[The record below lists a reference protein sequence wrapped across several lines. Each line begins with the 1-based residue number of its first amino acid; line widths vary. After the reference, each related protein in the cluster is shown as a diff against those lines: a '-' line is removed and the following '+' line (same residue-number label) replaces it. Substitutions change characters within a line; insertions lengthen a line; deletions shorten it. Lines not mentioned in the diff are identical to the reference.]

1 MIDFVRK
8 LYRAGGKLYGPGRQ
22 RGERVQW
29 KPALIYPDDVFIVS
43 YPKSGN
49 TWVRFLIANLLKPPG
64 EEIDFYTSN
73 TFIPEVGT
81 HTEIIER
88 LERPRVMKSHAPC
101 VREYPRV
108 IYVIRDGRDVYVSYY
123 FHRLEKLPHNT
134 TFKEFLER
142 DDHFP
147 SLWGDH
153 VASWLFKERTPS
165 GSILVVRYED
175 LLNDALAQ
183 LRHMVE
189 FIGLERTEGELQHAV
204 EAASFKNMRRLEV
217 QKGRPYKDSGP
228 DLFVREGRWGGWK
241 ELFGTEEKAIFKARE
256 GNILVR
262 LGYERDN
269 TW

>member
-1 MIDFVRK
+1 MINVVRK
-8 LYRAGGKLYGPGRQ
+8 LYRAGCRLSGLGRQ
-22 RGERVQW
+22 QGEAVRW

-81 HTEIIER
+81 HGEIIEG
-88 LERPRVMKSHAPC
+88 LKRPRVLKSHAPYIPQ
-101 VREYPRV
+101 YPRV
-108 IYVIRDGRDVYVSYY
+108 IYNIRDGRDVYVSYY
-123 FHRLEKLPHNT
+123 FHRLKKLPQNT
-134 TFKEFLER
+134 SFKEFLER

-147 SLWGDH
+147 GLWGDH
-153 VASWLFKERTPS
+153 VASWLFREHTPS

-175 LLNDALAQ
+175 LLHDCVAQ
-183 LRHMVE
+183 LRSMVE

-204 EAASFKNMRRLEV
+204 EAASFENMRRLEV
-217 QKGRPYKDSGP
+217 EKGRPYEDIGP
-228 DLFVREGRWGGWK
+228 DFFVREGRWGAWK
-241 ELFGTEEKAIFKARE
+241 ELFGTEEKAVFKARE
-256 GNILVR
+256 GDVLVK